1 MRIRLNKYIS
11 SMVKVL
17 GLDLDQ
23 EKLQRVPQE
32 AESVSITPRTFI
44 SREFDGSDAGFT
56 GLVLR

>member
-1 MRIRLNKYIS
+1 
-11 SMVKVL
+11 MVKVL